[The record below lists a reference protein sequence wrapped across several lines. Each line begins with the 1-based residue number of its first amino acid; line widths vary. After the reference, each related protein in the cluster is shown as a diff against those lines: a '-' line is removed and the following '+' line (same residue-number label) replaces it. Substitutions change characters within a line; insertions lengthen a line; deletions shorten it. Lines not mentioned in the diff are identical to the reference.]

1 MTKSSGPRGHKIL
14 AAGTTA
20 LIAEPVLALA
30 HQGGIGV
37 IAGLFL
43 GAAAYVAI
51 ENIEDTTGKSLALPA
66 RAPRPPREK
75 SNRTASGTP
84 SFAKRLL
91 VGKSVREAAANVP
104 ADLEEEVDAEPEDTY
119 IPEEDEDVLQDVLE
133 LGADLHPHVDTVLSK
148 QLAILGMSGAGKSN
162 LVADLVE
169 ELGQYDAPIIVLDH
183 KGEYGPLCATPY
195 LLRPVHANAQNLTPA
210 NARAFAQRIMTE
222 RLQVVVDLSSY
233 RDADAALVMAGL
245 VTGVANYQKPLD
257 KAGRIT
263 CTFVLEEAHY
273 WLPQDQSQSTIRGI
287 KNRGDEN
294 GQTLLAYLQQTFFQL
309 AKIGRYL
316 GMGLIVATQRPAD
329 VDNRLISSA
338 EWYFL
343 LKALLPADLARY
355 KGFGAPDGV
364 AQKLNPKQG
373 EAYVVGPD
381 GITGL
386 YHIRR
391 RYSPDE
397 SPTPG
402 LANIRNAVATGI
414 DSRVARSPEARAFER
429 GNAYGNG
436 NNGNG
441 GNRREQ
447 PVEPFP
453 HYGNGRERSPI
464 LGNSGND
471 SGNADEEDD
480 YSQAE
485 ELRVLLAYAELLKE
499 SSGKPVTRRA
509 LLAKLEWGSRK
520 FTRIVKPVC
529 DKHGIAMQES

>member
-66 RAPRPPREK
+66 RAPRAPREK
-75 SNRTASGTP
+75 KERAASGKP
-84 SFAKRLL
+84 SLGYRLV
-91 VGKSVREAAANVP
+91 VGKSVREAEEEDAP
-104 ADLEEEVDAEPEDTY
+104 GDLEDDPEEEYVPEDT
-119 IPEEDEDVLQDVLE
+119 LE
-133 LGADLHPHVDTVLSK
+133 LGDLRPHIDSILSNRTV
-148 QLAILGMSGAGKSN
+148 ILGMSGAGKSN
-162 LVADLVE
+162 TVAAFVE
-169 ELGQYDAPIIVLDH
+169 ELGQYDAALIVFDH
-183 KGEYGPLCATPY
+183 KGEYGPLCSHPY
-195 LLRPVHANAQNLTPA
+195 LLHPVLANAANLTPA
-210 NARAFAQRIMTE
+210 NARAFGQRVMQE

-233 RDADAALVMAGL
+233 RDVDAALVMAGL
-245 VTGVANYQKPLD
+245 ITGVALYQKPM
-257 KAGRIT
+257 ANAERVP

-273 WLPQDQSQSTIRGI
+273 WLPQDQSQSTIRGV
-287 KNRGDEN
+287 KNKGDAE
-294 GQTLLAYLQQTFFQL
+294 GQTLLAYLQQTFFHL
-309 AKIGRYL
+309 AKIGRSL
-316 GMGLIVATQRPAD
+316 GMGLVVATQRPAD
-329 VDNRLISSA
+329 VDNRLISQA

-343 LKALLPADLARY
+343 LKVMLPADLARY
-355 KGFGAPDGV
+355 KAFGAPDGV
-364 AQKLNPKQG
+364 AQKLNPKAG
-373 EAYVVGPD
+373 EAYVLGPNMEP
-381 GITGL
+381 GV

-397 SPTPG
+397 SQTPG
-402 LANIRNAVATGI
+402 VANIRSAAPVGGY
-414 DSRVARSPEARAFER
+414 SRVARSPEAGVFER
-429 GNAYGNG
+429 DNADGNG

-441 GNRREQ
+441 ENRREQ

-464 LGNSGND
+464 LDNSGND
-471 SGNADEEDD
+471 SGNADEEED

-485 ELRVLLAYAELLKE
+485 ESRVLLAYAELLKG
-499 SSGKPVTRRA
+499 SGGKPVTRRA
-509 LLAKLEWGSRK
+509 ILAKLEWGSRK
-520 FTRIVKPVC
+520 FTRVVKPVC